1 MHASLLS
8 GITVIQVHLVLS
20 WDSPG
25 IKSFLLGVLVPCLR
39 EWHEETKISVCDRLS
54 DKYMDGKHGE
64 TTAAAGTVDTR
75 SAVG

>member
-8 GITVIQVHLVLS
+8 GITVIQVHLVRS
-20 WDSPG
+20 WHSPG
-25 IKSFLLGVLVPCLR
+25 IKSFFLVPCLG
-39 EWHEETKISVCDRLS
+39 EWHVESKISVRDRLS